1 MSLFDGDNDD
11 WLDDGGQRSF
21 GQKLW
26 RQLRTLAFL
35 LLQLLVAVVGVLIFV
50 GLFVGLES
58 LPVWLVTLVI
68 VVFLVL
74 VFIYMRGVHN
84 WTRK

>member
-1 MSLFDGDNDD
+1 MSLFDGDNGD
-11 WLDDGGQRSF
+11 WLDDGRQRSF
-21 GQKLW
+21 GQKLL
-26 RQLRTLAFL
+26 RLLRTLAFL
-35 LLQLLVAVVGVLIFV
+35 VLQLLVAVVGVLIFV
-50 GLFVGLES
+50 GVFVGLES